1 MVTHVRNLVTI
12 LIIKKRLKVGLGT
25 VFRQIFTTFAEREH
39 HCTRFVKATDMKH
52 RIGIYVAAVV
62 VGLMILAGCT
72 GGGTSGKRVPQASD
86 SLYTE
91 ERAMAIYDTLPERAL
106 QILDSAEIVGNMPDY
121 RAALFRAKV
130 LSSSYVM
137 MQQDSAI
144 IICEALLRHDEAQRN
159 VDFRQD
165 VLELLLNASRRR
177 YDYEEMVHW
186 AAELAELLRGQGL
199 ETEALRTDADLG
211 LALTHIGQT
220 DEGLAKID
228 NAIRQLGST
237 KKFNELDAWL
247 IAVKRKITVLQEQ
260 GTQMEQV
267 ITLSDLMQQRLDDF
281 AAHADDYHD
290 GTYREP
296 AKDVIPGYHD
306 LYHAQATGYKAS
318 AYAALGD
325 RQAARREMDT
335 FLRSS
340 YGQTLDGRN
349 SVAPTM
355 AALGDYAAML
365 STYDEV
371 ERRMLSEGDTLNGVY
386 ASILRGRAE
395 AASAS
400 GHAVQAYDYLSRYEA
415 LESQLNDRLQRSKAH
430 LYAARYHAQEQQLE
444 IQQRKSEANRNLI
457 LAVGAIILALLAAG
471 FAVYYFRQQR
481 IIRKKNRV
489 LVEQMNEA
497 LIYKKRYES
506 QDTPQVPQEDKP
518 LDAMAPDELS
528 KHLRA
533 VILRERLYLS
543 AQFDRQAAIDYFH
556 LSKERIGA
564 AFSQDSEYATIADF
578 INHCRLEYAR
588 DLLVTS
594 PDMTVDDIASASGF
608 GTRRTFS
615 RLFKERY
622 SVTPTE
628 FRNQIV

>member
-1 MVTHVRNLVTI
+1 MKQALYLILYVVILVI
-12 LIIKKRLKVGLGT
+12 V
-25 VFRQIFTTFAEREH
+25 
-39 HCTRFVKATDMKH
+39 
-52 RIGIYVAAVV
+52 
-62 VGLMILAGCT
+62 GCT
-72 GGGTSGKRVPQASD
+72 GKGSTKHVPLASD

-186 AAELAELLRGQGL
+186 ATELAELLRGQGL

-211 LALTHIGQT
+211 LALTHIGQV

-296 AKDVIPGYHD
+296 AKEDIPGYHD
-306 LYHAQATGYKAS
+306 FYHAQATGYKAA

-340 YGQTLDGRN
+340 YGQTLDGRY

-365 STYDEV
+365 ATYDEA
-371 ERRMLSEGDTLNGVY
+371 EHRMLSEGDTLNGVY

-400 GHAVQAYDYLSRYEA
+400 GHATQAYDYLSRYEA

-457 LAVGAIILALLAAG
+457 LAVAAIILALLAAG

-497 LIYKKRYES
+497 VIYKKRYES
-506 QDTPQVPQEDKP
+506 QDTPQVAQEDKP

-588 DLLVTS
+588 DLLATS

-628 FRNQIV
+628 FRSQIV

>member
-1 MVTHVRNLVTI
+1 MKQALYLILYVAILVT
-12 LIIKKRLKVGLGT
+12 VS
-25 VFRQIFTTFAEREH
+25 
-39 HCTRFVKATDMKH
+39 
-52 RIGIYVAAVV
+52 
-62 VGLMILAGCT
+62 CT
-72 GGGTSGKRVPQASD
+72 GKGGTKHVPQASD

-186 AAELAELLRGQGL
+186 ATELAELLRGQGL

-211 LALTHIGQT
+211 LALTHIGQV

-267 ITLSDLMQQRLDDF
+267 ITLADLMQQRLDDF

-296 AKDVIPGYHD
+296 AKDDIPGYHD
-306 LYHAQATGYKAS
+306 FYHAQATGYKAA

-340 YGQTLDGRN
+340 YGQTLDGRY

-365 STYDEV
+365 ATYDEA
-371 ERRMLSEGDTLNGVY
+371 EHRMLSEGDTLNGVY

-400 GHAVQAYDYLSRYEA
+400 GHTTQAYDYLSRYEA

-457 LAVGAIILALLAAG
+457 LAVAAIILALLAAG

-497 LIYKKRYES
+497 VIYKKRYES

-528 KHLRA
+528 QHIRS
-533 VILRERLYLS
+533 VIIRERLYLNT
-543 AQFDRQAAIDYFH
+543 QFDRQAAIDYFH

-564 AFSQDSEYATIADF
+564 AFSQGSDFPTIADF
-578 INHCRLEYAR
+578 LNHCRLEYAR
-588 DLLVTS
+588 ELFITS
-594 PDMTVDDIASASGF
+594 PEMTVDDIASASGF
-608 GTRRTFS
+608 GTRHTFS

-622 SVTPTE
+622 SITPTE
-628 FRNQIV
+628 YRNQIATPHSQREIATPHSRRENV

>member
-1 MVTHVRNLVTI
+1 MKQALYLILYVVILVI
-12 LIIKKRLKVGLGT
+12 V
-25 VFRQIFTTFAEREH
+25 
-39 HCTRFVKATDMKH
+39 
-52 RIGIYVAAVV
+52 
-62 VGLMILAGCT
+62 GCT
-72 GGGTSGKRVPQASD
+72 GKGSTKHVPLASD

-130 LSSSYVM
+130 LSSSCVM

-144 IICEALLRHDEAQRN
+144 IICETLLRHDEAQRN

-186 AAELAELLRGQGL
+186 ATELAELLRGQGL

-267 ITLSDLMQQRLDDF
+267 ITLADLMQQRLDDF

-296 AKDVIPGYHD
+296 AKDDIPGYHD
-306 LYHAQATGYKAS
+306 FYHAQATGYKAA

-400 GHAVQAYDYLSRYEA
+400 GHAVQAYGYLIRYQA
-415 LESQLNDRLQRSKAH
+415 IESQLNDRLQRSKAH
-430 LYAARYHAQEQQLE
+430 LYAARYHAQEQQME
-444 IQQRKSEANRNLI
+444 IQQRKAEASRNAFI
-457 LAVGAIILALLAAG
+457 AIAAIILAFLTAG

-489 LVEQMNEA
+489 LVEQMTEA
-497 LIYKKRYES
+497 ATLRVKSEKLKVKSEVQNPDEIG
-506 QDTPQVPQEDKP
+506 DF
-518 LDAMAPDELS
+518 DALPTDELS
-528 KHLRA
+528 QHIRS
-533 VILRERLYLS
+533 VIIRERLYLNT
-543 AQFDRQAAIDYFH
+543 QFDRQAAIDYFH

-564 AFSQDSEYATIADF
+564 AFSQGSDFPTIADF
-578 INHCRLEYAR
+578 LNHCRLEYAR
-588 DLLVTS
+588 ELFITS
-594 PDMTVDDIASASGF
+594 PEMTVDDIASASGF
-608 GTRRTFS
+608 GTRHTFS

-622 SVTPTE
+622 SITPTE
-628 FRNQIV
+628 YRNQIATPHSQREIATPHSRRENV

>member
-1 MVTHVRNLVTI
+1 
-12 LIIKKRLKVGLGT
+12 
-25 VFRQIFTTFAEREH
+25 
-39 HCTRFVKATDMKH
+39 MKH
-52 RIGIYVAAVV
+52 RIGIYIIMVVAC
-62 VGLMILAGCT
+62 LMILAGCT
-72 GGGTSGKRVPQASD
+72 GGGTSTKHVPQASD

-130 LSSSYVM
+130 LSSSCVM

-144 IICEALLRHDEAQRN
+144 IICETLLRHDEAQRN

-186 AAELAELLRGQGL
+186 ATELAELLRGQGL

-211 LALTHIGQT
+211 LALTHIGQV

-296 AKDVIPGYHD
+296 SKDDIPGYHD
-306 LYHAQATGYKAS
+306 FYHAQASGFKAA
-318 AYAALGD
+318 AYAVLGN
-325 RQAARREMDT
+325 RQAAQREMDA
-335 FLRSS
+335 FRQSP
-340 YGQTLDGRN
+340 YGHSLDGRCMI
-349 SVAPTM
+349 APTQ
-355 AALGDYAAML
+355 ARLGDYATML
-365 STYDEV
+365 ATYDEA
-371 ERRMLSEGDTLNGVY
+371 ERRMLSEGDTLNTVY
-386 ASILRGRAE
+386 ANILRGRAE
-395 AASAS
+395 AAHAS
-400 GHAVQAYDYLSRYEA
+400 GHATQAYGYLIRYQA
-415 LESQLNDRLQRSKAH
+415 IESQLNDRLQRSKAH
-430 LYAARYHAQEQQLE
+430 LYAARYHAQEQQME
-444 IQQRKSEANRNLI
+444 IQQRKAEASRNAFI
-457 LAVGAIILALLAAG
+457 AIAAILLAFLTAG

-489 LVEQMNEA
+489 LVEQMTEA
-497 LIYKKRYES
+497 ATLRVKSEKLKVKSEVQNPDEIG
-506 QDTPQVPQEDKP
+506 DF
-518 LDAMAPDELS
+518 DALPTDELS
-528 KHLRA
+528 QHIRS
-533 VILRERLYLS
+533 VIIRERLYLNT
-543 AQFDRQAAIDYFH
+543 QFDRQAAIDYFH

-564 AFSQDSEYATIADF
+564 AFSQGSDFPTIADF
-578 INHCRLEYAR
+578 LNHCRLEYAR
-588 DLLVTS
+588 ELFITS
-594 PDMTVDDIASASGF
+594 PEMTVDDIASASGF
-608 GTRRTFS
+608 GTRHTFS

-622 SVTPTE
+622 SITPTE
-628 FRNQIV
+628 YRNQIATPHSQREIATPHSRRENV